1 MSYIH
6 PNFKLLASSPRTL
19 CSVLCAAALLLAGG
33 CAGRPEAPIIQL
45 SSGSAAADVTAR
57 LNAVLPAD
65 VLLLGE
71 QHDAKEHQQIEQQVI
86 ADLAARGLLAAVALE
101 MADTGLSTAK
111 LKPSATEQQT
121 RDALKWNNKGW
132 KWEVYGPAVM
142 TAVRAGVPVLGAN
155 LPRTELQASMADHTL
170 DVLLPGPALKTQ
182 QQSIRLGH
190 CNMLPESQ
198 IAPMTRIQIAKDVTM
213 ANTLSQAVLP
223 GKVVVLLT
231 GSGHADRL
239 LGVPLHLRSDLKTKS
254 VLLRAA
260 NAHGDAPKAS
270 FDSVWPTP
278 AVPEVDYCAG
288 LKDQLAPG
296 AKPRL
301 TLPIAQK

>member
-1 MSYIH
+1 MSNIQ
-6 PNFKLLASSPRTL
+6 PNLKLLVSPRTL
-19 CSVLCAAALLLAGG
+19 CCALYAAALLLAGG
-33 CAGRPEAPIIQL
+33 CAGRPEAPIIEL
-45 SSGSAAADVTAR
+45 SSGSAAADIAAR
-57 LNAVLPAD
+57 LSSMLPTD

-101 MADTGLSTAK
+101 MADTGSSTAA
-111 LKPSATEQQT
+111 LKPSASEQQT
-121 RDALKWNNKGW
+121 RDALKWNDKGW
-132 KWEVYGPAVM
+132 KWVAYGPAVM

-155 LPRTELQASMADHTL
+155 LPRTEMQASMADSTL

-182 QQSIRLGH
+182 QQGIRLGH

-213 ANTLSQAVLP
+213 ANTLSQATLP
-223 GKVVVLLT
+223 GKTVVLLT

-239 LGVPLHLRSDLKTKS
+239 LGVPLHLRSDLKTRS

-270 FDSVWPTP
+270 FDSIWPTP

-296 AKPRL
+296 AKPKPAGAM
-301 TLPIAQK
+301 T

>member
-1 MSYIH
+1 MPYIH
-6 PNFKLLASSPRTL
+6 PKLKLPVSPPRTL
-19 CSVLCAAALLLAGG
+19 CSLLCGAALLLAGG

-45 SSGSAAADVTAR
+45 SSGSAAAAISSR

-71 QHDAKEHQQIEQQVI
+71 QHDAKDHQQIEQQVI

-101 MADTGLSTAK
+101 MADTGLSTAA

-132 KWEVYGPAVM
+132 KWEAYGPAVM

-155 LPRTELQASMADHTL
+155 LPRTELQASMADSTL

-182 QQSIRLGH
+182 QQGIRLGH

-198 IAPMTRIQIAKDVTM
+198 IVPMTRIQIAKDVTM
-213 ANTLSQAVLP
+213 ANTLSQAAFP

-231 GSGHADRL
+231 GSAHADRL
-239 LGVPLHLRSDLKTKS
+239 LGVPLHLRSDLKTRS
-254 VLLRAA
+254 VLLRAV
-260 NAHGDAPKAS
+260 NAHGDEPKAA
-270 FDSVWPTP
+270 FDSIWPTP

-288 LKDQLAPG
+288 LKDQLGPA
-296 AKPRL
+296 AKPKPKP
-301 TLPIAQK
+301 TGAMT